1 MKSRFRPRRSV
12 RYPNSSAPATA
23 PSRYHVPAELACLV
37 VRFSVSD
44 FVRTLASEPTSVTSK
59 PSRIHVIPSPTTTIQ
74 CHLLHGSRSSRR
86 GIIVSTTPPVA
97 PRPPLA
103 AAAVIEARPPP
114 ASAPHPSPSRQNTNR
129 PSANASTPAPAN
141 STTPPRRALGHDQ
154 RRSCH
159 EPHVARRQLDE
170 HVVELAG
177 RQRLLERGENGMDS
191 RPRFLRRAAELRR
204 DPFDEFRRSQRFC
217 VLSDGD
223 RRLERLGQLRQHVTR
238 FVTGEPVG
246 ECLHDCVRNTFGLGA
261 FGSRA
266 FTHVFDELV

>member
-44 FVRTLASEPTSVTSK
+44 FVRTLAREPTSVTSK
-59 PSRIHVIPSPTTTIQ
+59 PSRIHVIPSPTPTIQ

-103 AAAVIEARPPP
+103 AAAVIEARLRA
-114 ASAPHPSPSRQNTNR
+114 ASAAHLSPSREGTNG
-129 PSANASTPAPAN
+129 PGVAASTLGRGNGARGL
-141 STTPPRRALGHDQ
+141 RRALGRDQ
-154 RRSCH
+154 RGRSCH
-159 EPHVARRQLDE
+159 KLHVARRQLDE
-170 HVVELAG
+170 HVVELAR

-191 RPRFLRRAAELRR
+191 GARFLRRAAELRR
-204 DPFDEFRRSQRFC
+204 DPFGELGRSHRFC
-217 VLSDGD
+217 
-223 RRLERLGQLRQHVTR
+223 
-238 FVTGEPVG
+238 
-246 ECLHDCVRNTFGLGA
+246 
-261 FGSRA
+261 
-266 FTHVFDELV
+266 